1 MSAMVKAMPPIMLST
16 ICRKELSMASFV
28 RVYPMRA
35 NEQTVVTSH
44 AHSIHV
50 SELQNTIANMA
61 PRKANITEKKE
72 LRRSGPSLC
81 ASCTRM

>member
-1 MSAMVKAMPPIMLST
+1 
-16 ICRKELSMASFV
+16 
-28 RVYPMRA
+28 MRA